1 MENLWEKIKAA
12 MKLWQEKHGGK
23 IIPLLEQLKEKLR
36 ESPQVRAM
44 TAVVVAACGLGGF
57 FLFQGDEA
65 EMASGAN
72 TMQPAAV
79 VQTNTKKAD
88 RLEVAGADRAMNEA
102 PLRNPFLPNHPTREE
117 SFQKRK
123 NITDNTALGTAAKG
137 AGGISAGGE
146 MVGKVKGMPI
156 SVPVKQAVEKEQK
169 QIYLQGIIDTD
180 GTPGALLTLEGQTR
194 FLLAGESWQGYVLES
209 VAGEEAAVNGHIVH
223 IGDTVA
229 M

>member
-1 MENLWEKIKAA
+1 MENVREKIKEA
-12 MKLWQEKHGGK
+12 MKAWQEKHGER
-23 IIPLLEQLKEKLR
+23 IISLLEQLKQGLR
-36 ESPQVRAM
+36 ESPQARAM
-44 TAVVVAACGLGGF
+44 TAAVVAACGLGSF

-65 EMASGAN
+65 EMASG
-72 TMQPAAV
+72 TVFTQPEAAV
-79 VQTNTKKAD
+79 QRNGKKAD

-146 MVGKVKGMPI
+146 MVGKIKGMPI

-169 QIYLQGIIDTD
+169 QIYLQGIIDMD
-180 GTPGALLTLEGQTR
+180 GTPGALLTLDGQTR

>member
-1 MENLWEKIKAA
+1 MENVRERIKEA
-12 MKLWQEKHGGK
+12 MKAWQEKYGEG
-23 IIPLLEQLKEKLR
+23 IISLLENLKEGLR
-36 ESPQVRAM
+36 ESPQVRAI

-72 TMQPAAV
+72 TMQPAVV

-88 RLEVAGADRAMNEA
+88 RLEVAGADRAMNKTT
-102 PLRNPFLPNHPTREE
+102 LRNPFLPEHPTREE
-117 SFQKRK
+117 SQQRK
-123 NITDNTALGTAAKG
+123 SGLTNNTVAGAAAKG
-137 AGGISAGGE
+137 TVGATGGA
-146 MVGKVKGMPI
+146 MVGQINGMPI
-156 SVPVKQAVEKEQK
+156 SVPVKQAVGKEQK
-169 QIYLQGIIDTD
+169 QIYLQGIIDTE

-209 VAGEEAAVNGHIVH
+209 VSGEEAAVNGHIIH